1 MSEYTPHINL
11 VKEAYIAY
19 RDDVPREVAFAEFTR
34 FMAEESAQA
43 IRFYLNTKHH
53 EKETL

>member
-34 FMAEESAQA
+34 FMAEESAEA
-43 IRFYLNTKHH
+43 IQFYLNTKHH
-53 EKETL
+53 AR